1 MEGTLLNWPRSYK
14 HVLLR
19 RKREKES
26 TSWNS
31 LDQGSCL
38 HLTRKVNWCGR
49 ELIMIIQECT
59 FRRKERKKVHLEFTW
74 SELTP
79 PSYPKGK
86 LVWRG
91 HSLIDQDH
99 SSIVLLEE
107 YDWARSLNL
116 SKRHFAIK
124 ISRNKVNNWFQITW
138 FKSTAAVIY
147 IFFQICDQLKTWSKA
162 VY

>member
-1 MEGTLLNWPRSYK
+1 MHVEFTWSELTPPSYP
-14 HVLLR
+14 
-19 RKREKES
+19 
-26 TSWNS
+26 
-31 LDQGSCL
+31 
-38 HLTRKVNWCGR
+38 KVNWCGG
-49 ELIMIIQECT
+49 ELIKIIQECT
-59 FRRKERKKVHLEFTW
+59 FRRKERKKVHLEFTG